1 MRILIH
7 SAPPYAQS
15 GYGTQCKFMAL
26 ALKELGHEV
35 AVSCYAGVHEEREW
49 NGIQLLSTGG
59 KMYGNRV
66 IAGNYRRWDADCL
79 ITLMDL
85 FTLETPQFRD
95 LVVFPW
101 VPVDVK
107 PLGPLNRQW
116 LEAVGKIADLHPIAM
131 SEHAREMMAEANIQ
145 SVVVPMATNYRPSEL
160 ARATWR
166 HTHNIPPDAFLIAK
180 VGVNDEDN
188 RKTFTVTELAF
199 AELLRRN
206 RNDSLNLGLYLHC
219 EPQVKGSPNL
229 VVMAQDLGLTAKNV
243 MFCDPYMRACDLY
256 GDDYMH
262 GLYCAA
268 DVLDATSK
276 GEGFGVPIIEALA
289 CGTPVIGSRN
299 SAVTEKLDNR
309 ARGAVGS
316 IGWLVDGQREWAIHH
331 HSWWSTPD
339 VRQLVKAY
347 ESAFIRAKGMRG
359 NAAAAGA
366 RWSPAA
372 MRDALATALVGP
384 GQ

>member
-26 ALKELGHEV
+26 ALLELGHEV

-49 NGIQLLSTGG
+49 HGIQLLSTGG
-59 KMYGNRV
+59 KPYGNSV
-66 IAGNYRRWDADCL
+66 IAGNYKRWGADCL
-79 ITLMDL
+79 ITLTDL
-85 FTLETPQFRD
+85 FTLEPSQFRD

-107 PLGPLNRQW
+107 PLGPLNQQW
-116 LEAVGKIADLHPIAM
+116 LQQAGKIADVHPIAM
-131 SEHAREMMAEANIQ
+131 SEHAREMLAEVSIE
-145 SVVVPMATNYRPSEL
+145 SVVVPMATSYRPSEL

-166 HTHNIPPDAFLIAK
+166 HTRGIPPDAFLIAK
-180 VGVNDEDN
+180 VGVNDADD
-188 RKTFTVTELAF
+188 RKTFSVTELAF
-199 AELLRRN
+199 AEFLRRR
-206 RNDSLNLGLYLHC
+206 RNDMERFGLYLHC
-219 EPQVKGSPNL
+219 EPQVKGAPNL
-229 VVMAQDLGLTAKNV
+229 VAMAENLGLTARNV
-243 MFCDPYMRACDLY
+243 MFCDPYLRACDLY

-299 SAVTEKLDNR
+299 SAVTEKLSNR
-309 ARGAVGS
+309 AKGAVGS
-316 IGWLVDGQREWAIHH
+316 VGWLVDGQRTWAVHH
-331 HSWWSTPD
+331 HSWWTVPD
-339 VRQLVKAY
+339 VKGLVKAY
-347 ESAFIRAKGMRG
+347 ESAVIRARDMRG

-366 RWSPAA
+366 RWSPEA
-372 MRDALATALVGP
+372 MRDALKMALG
-384 GQ
+384 